1 MMAAPNIAHIEHLFQ
16 EFDFRMKSLNDVF
29 CQEMIDID
37 HAVETCQK
45 MMIVTK
51 AEKIKRNISPSR

>member
-1 MMAAPNIAHIEHLFQ
+1 MMTAPNITHIEYLFQ
-16 EFDFRMKSLNDVF
+16 ELDYRIKSLNDVF

-45 MMIVTK
+45 MMIVTV
-51 AEKIKRNISPSR
+51 AEKNNRNISRRC

>member
-1 MMAAPNIAHIEHLFQ
+1 MMAAPNITHIEYLFQ
-16 EFDFRMKSLNDVF
+16 ELDYRIKSLNEVF

-51 AEKIKRNISPSR
+51 AEKIKRNISPRR